1 MPSFVLRRSIVKPKG
16 PFLAEPESV
25 RVVGNRVEPA
35 RSDIFLPEMVGR
47 NCALEDY
54 EKVKVPAVDVDQ
66 EIIAYCSPD
75 STYAVTKRLFDDAK
89 KTILIGIYDFSAPHI
104 TELVLDAL
112 RRGVKV
118 KLMLD
123 IDSKKE
129 QELFDELN
137 DFGVDGVPAP
147 SCASQRAR
155 FFSSSHEKVIVID
168 GEWCLVQSGNY
179 SENSIP
185 LNVEDGGDRDN
196 FRPGNRDTGLAIR
209 SSKLA
214 KFFTKI
220 LESDMALEINSPE
233 GLAAVAVTPN
243 AFLIEKAP
251 TRVPET
257 LFPSKT
263 FKLTKALKIQP
274 ILSPDNY
281 MNVIPD
287 KLRAAQESILIEQQY
302 IRGNQENISDLLE
315 AIKEARAT
323 VGKKLDIRIILGKIF
338 SKKDLPKEKENLK
351 LLKKEYGLVLGKN
364 IRYIDT
370 SRFVHCHNKMVLV
383 DGEGVLVSSQNWSNS
398 AVSKNREAGV
408 WLSEKRIC
416 KYFTDIFENDWKT
429 ARKAPDAAP
438 EAVVEPESLRAGG
451 FIRVSPADYQ
461 EV

>member
-1 MPSFVLRRSIVKPKG
+1 MPSLVLRRSIVKPKG

-25 RVVGNRVEPA
+25 KVVGNRVEPA
-35 RSDIFLPEMVGR
+35 RPGIFMPEMVGR
-47 NCALEDY
+47 SCALEDY
-54 EKVKVPAVDVDQ
+54 QKVRVPAVDVDQ

-75 STYAVTKRLFDDAK
+75 STFAVTKRLFDNAK
-89 KTILIGIYDFSAPHI
+89 KVILIGIYDFSAPHM

-123 IDSKKE
+123 IDSKSE

-137 DFGVDGVPAP
+137 DSGVDGVPAP
-147 SCASQRAR
+147 SCASHRVH

-185 LNVEDGGDRDN
+185 LNVEDGGDRDH

-214 KFFTKI
+214 KFFTTI
-220 LESDMALEINSPE
+220 LEE
-233 GLAAVAVTPN
+233 GLAEVALTPN
-243 AFLIEKAP
+243 AFLIERAP

-263 FKLTKALKIQP
+263 FKLTKALNIQP

-281 MNVIPD
+281 MDVIPD
-287 KLRAAQESILIEQQY
+287 KLRAASESILIEQQY
-302 IRGNQENISDLLE
+302 IRGNQENISDLLD
-315 AIKEARAT
+315 AIKEARAAA
-323 VGKKLDIRIILGKIF
+323 GKKLDIRIILGKIF
-338 SKKDLPKEKENLK
+338 SKKDLPKEKANLA

-408 WLSEKRIC
+408 WLSDKRIC
-416 KYFTDIFENDWKT
+416 KYFTEIFENDWKT
-429 ARKAPDAAP
+429 ARKAPDAPA
-438 EAVVEPESLRAGG
+438 EDVVEPESLRAGG
-451 FIRVSPADYQ
+451 FVRVSPADYQ